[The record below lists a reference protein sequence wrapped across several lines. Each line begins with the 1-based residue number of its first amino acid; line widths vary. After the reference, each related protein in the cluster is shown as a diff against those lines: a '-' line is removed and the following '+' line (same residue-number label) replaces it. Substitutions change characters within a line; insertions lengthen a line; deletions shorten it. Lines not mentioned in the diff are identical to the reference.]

1 VEYRK
6 IWRGVPTPVRKLIV
20 MVIGFTL
27 IAIGGVLIILPGPFT
42 LPFVIGGLFILAIE
56 FTWARSLLTRAQES
70 AKKVD
75 PRKLSKLKKR
85 KPEGDQ

>member
-56 FTWARSLLTRAQES
+56 FTWARSLLNKAQES

-75 PRKLSKLKKR
+75 PRKLRKR
-85 KPEGDQ
+85 KPKDL

>member
-1 VEYRK
+1 MEYRK

-20 MVIGFTL
+20 IVIGFTL

-56 FTWARSLLTRAQES
+56 FTWARSLLNKAQES

-75 PRKLSKLKKR
+75 PRKLSKFKKR
-85 KPEGDQ
+85 KPKD

>member
-1 VEYRK
+1 MEYRK

-42 LPFVIGGLFILAIE
+42 LPFVIGGLFILGIE
-56 FTWARSLLTRAQES
+56 FTWARSLLTKAQES

-85 KPEGDQ
+85 KPEGDK

>member
-1 VEYRK
+1 MEYKK

-20 MVIGFTL
+20 IVIGFTL

-42 LPFVIGGLFILAIE
+42 LPFVIGGLFVLAIE
-56 FTWARSLLTRAQES
+56 FTWARSLLNKAQES

-75 PRKLSKLKKR
+75 PRKLSKFKKR
-85 KPEGDQ
+85 KPKDL

>member
-1 VEYRK
+1 MEYRK

>member
-1 VEYRK
+1 MEYGK

-20 MVIGFTL
+20 IVIGFTL

-42 LPFVIGGLFILAIE
+42 LPFVIGGLFVLAIE
-56 FTWARSLLTRAQES
+56 FTWARSLLNKAQES

-75 PRKLSKLKKR
+75 PRKLSKFKKR
-85 KPEGDQ
+85 KPKGNQ

>member
-42 LPFVIGGLFILAIE
+42 LPFMIGGLFILAIE
-56 FTWARSLLTRAQES
+56 FTWAKSLLTKAQES
-70 AKKVD
+70 ARKID
-75 PRKLSKLKKR
+75 PRKLKKR

>member
-56 FTWARSLLTRAQES
+56 FTWARSLLNKAQES

-85 KPEGDQ
+85 KPEGDK

>member
-20 MVIGFTL
+20 MVIGYTL

-56 FTWARSLLTRAQES
+56 FTWARSLLTKAQES

-85 KPEGDQ
+85 KPEGDK